1 MGVLNQIKGP
11 PISFFMVQFVHPA
24 REDISLAGVLAALAD
39 PMRLR
44 IVKALLQEGDC
55 MSCVAAAPC
64 PDIPKSTLSNHF
76 RVLREA
82 GLIRT
87 TKKGVE
93 HRNVVREADI
103 NARFPGLLKAIMKHA
118 DE

>member
-1 MGVLNQIKGP
+1 
-11 PISFFMVQFVHPA
+11 MVQFVHPA
-24 REDISLAGVLAALAD
+24 TQDITLAGILAALAD
-39 PMRLR
+39 PTRLK
-44 IVKALLQEGDC
+44 IVKGLVGQAGC
-55 MSCVAAAPC
+55 MSCTAAAPC
-64 PDIPKSTLSNHF
+64 PDIAKSTLSNHF

-93 HRNVVREADI
+93 HQNAVREADI
-103 NARFPGLLKAIMKHA
+103 NARFPGLLKSILKHA

>member
-1 MGVLNQIKGP
+1 
-11 PISFFMVQFVHPA
+11 MVQFVHPA
-24 REDISLAGVLAALAD
+24 RGDITLEGVLAALAD

-44 IVKALLQEGDC
+44 IVKVLLGQADC
-55 MSCVAAAPC
+55 LSCTAAAPC
-64 PDIPKSTLSNHF
+64 PDMAKSTLSNHF

-93 HRNVVREADI
+93 NRNIVREADI
-103 NARFPGLLKAIMKHA
+103 NARFPGLLKAILKHA
-118 DE
+118 GE

>member
-1 MGVLNQIKGP
+1 MAPL
-11 PISFFMVQFVHPA
+11 FHPS
-24 REDISLAGVLAALAD
+24 REDITLAGVLSALAD

-44 IVKALLQEGDC
+44 IVKSLMQQNDC
-55 MSCVAAAPC
+55 MSCIEAAPC

-76 RVLREA
+76 RILREA
-82 GLIRT
+82 GLIQT

-103 NARFPGLLKAIMKHA
+103 NARFPKLLKTIVGYA
-118 DE
+118 E

>member
-1 MGVLNQIKGP
+1 LV
-11 PISFFMVQFVHPA
+11 MVQFVHPS
-24 REDISLAGVLAALAD
+24 REDITLAGVLAALAD

-44 IVKALLQEGDC
+44 IVKSLLEQHDC
-55 MSCVAAAPC
+55 MSCTEAAPC
-64 PDIPKSTLSNHF
+64 PDMAKSTLSNHF

-87 TKKGVE
+87 SKKGVE

-103 NARFPGLLKAIMKHA
+103 NARFPRLLKTILGYS
-118 DE
+118 EQGS